1 MKTLRLLVWLR
12 WRIGLNT
19 TTTRGRWAFAGITVL
34 MALAMSPVYVGGA
47 IGSFALGA
55 KLGAQALPIVF
66 GLCQVSVAWVSLL
79 VGAMGRTYE
88 LDKLKRYPLEPRDVF
103 AINTL
108 ASLGEPIMLM
118 TVPSLVTVS
127 LGIARHSGALAG
139 WAAAGGGLLLL
150 LVTASLLQLVL
161 ALIDDLL
168 RREWMRYVAAFFFT
182 MTLIAFQLMVR
193 RSSSNLAEQARKAG
207 YTPERLLDEV
217 RLAFEKL
224 PTVAAPAS
232 AAGAHPA
239 GWLHAPLA
247 GLAAC
252 LVLVVAPL
260 ALGARVMTTAA
271 LRPGIGGR
279 VRSRASGAGRGSLG
293 PKLPGLTRPQS
304 LLVARELLYMTRT
317 PALLYQLAVVSLT
330 AVALVVVA
338 PSRNAALGAF
348 MPLFVLVGSLA
359 GRNLMLWGYDGP
371 GIRTLFLLP
380 VSTRELVLTKKL
392 GWVASA
398 LHEAVLVLGTLA
410 AFRARNVLPHLPVM
424 ATAWL
429 AMALSSGVLG
439 TWVSARF
446 PMRPP
451 ERGLGRRSPG
461 GAAGLG
467 ALLGVFAIAGALAFA
482 VYVVRS
488 LTPDAYDE
496 AASLAV
502 TSLAACAAAVVWWI
516 GLDRNADVVEQ
527 SRERM
532 IDVLAKASDA

>member
-1 MKTLRLLVWLR
+1 VKTLRLLVWLR

-380 VSTRELVLTKKL
+380 VSTRTCSSARAA
-392 GWVASA
+392 ASRPIGPA
-398 LHEAVLVLGTLA
+398 PMIASEWREV
-410 AFRARNVLPHLPVM
+410 
-424 ATAWL
+424 
-429 AMALSSGVLG
+429 SSGVLG